1 MDKCRVLSCY
11 LPYSLPPLC
20 CAFLP
25 AFFQILRS
33 CQCWVRLAHGCGRKL
48 TIQTR
53 SVFFWISELMLLVMQ
68 FCDHRTGE
76 QKGAHLF
83 SHSASGSCCWQWENA
98 ALQLRT
104 EGEEGIMTHVV
115 SSCSEIFSGG
125 GCVWFVLRLNCF
137 PQDKV
142 GFCFTPVSCR
152 NDLPR
157 WTG

>member
-1 MDKCRVLSCY
+1 MQRTQL
-11 LPYSLPPLC
+11 LPPLFPSSTVLC
-20 CAFLP
+20 FPACFLSDTP
-25 AFFQILRS
+25 VLPVLSQVSSWMREKANNTNM
-33 CQCWVRLAHGCGRKL
+33 QCFLL
-48 TIQTR
+48 DQ
-53 SVFFWISELMLLVMQ
+53 LMLLVMQ

-115 SSCSEIFSGG
+115 SSCSEIFNGG
-125 GCVWFVLRLNCF
+125 DCVWFVLRLNCF

-142 GFCFTPVSCR
+142 GFCCTPVSCR